1 MQKIADGKLTSLD
14 AKVCQVLFPFNLL
27 TREGGERRIEE
38 EVGEEVEKEEEEK
51 KEEGCC
57 RLFSNCLRPP
67 YLKRR
72 SGQRDKRQLASATI
86 L

>member
-14 AKVCQVLFPFNLL
+14 ARVCQVLFPFNLL

-51 KEEGCC
+51 KEEGG
-57 RLFSNCLRPP
+57 FE
-67 YLKRR
+67 R
-72 SGQRDKRQLASATI
+72 SAGPEGTDDLC
-86 L
+86 